1 MKIPRKIKEMP
12 WPTPF
17 TSETKQHY
25 RITLSWPVI
34 DHERLLVATFMQ
46 NTNQTRRRD
55 LRLICSKKLPAAV
68 ILFKGDSKGK
78 RTGLMDASAVNNFS
92 AYPEISEQDEKAL
105 AKWLGAT
112 QTRNHFLPELGDWVN
127 MAIRAEILRERD
139 ARGEI
144 RDEDVNLC
152 PEELPPEIER
162 FIRNSILPNDQ
173 VLIYKKGNT
182 RGFCFRCGSH
192 VHAKRERFK
201 QSSMVRCPN
210 CGELVTCYLE
220 TRDLFKVDYVANL
233 ASVQKGTD
241 GKTIF
246 IRQWHLNRDH
256 TGLWADVTGYMEEI
270 CRYAIRGDK
279 VAKWQ
284 KENKYNYFMNTERY
298 SMSQWTRMQ
307 NPSVIYDGSY
317 YFHTPADWQ
326 EVFSG
331 TALQYCDLRTYTE
344 PPVRFTGDRN
354 VIRFLMD
361 WAQYPMVEKLWK
373 AGYTKLVHERINGLR
388 QDQRYVISWK
398 KASFRESFRFPTRL
412 LKIYEPQDWTMAK
425 VKKVSDL
432 WEQVKAGRLKEV
444 DLPELTRSVADWEH
458 IWNAVGHASTHRIL
472 RYIDQNIQDEKIRRQ
487 AAEAEARRKNHAF
500 YRPRTSDVPGIYR
513 DYLRECTM
521 LHLDLDDRQ
530 VLFPPNLIAAH
541 ERTTAQVKYQAN
553 EIKREE
559 FERTRQKLKWME
571 WEKDGLLIRL
581 PKDAAELVAE
591 GAYLHHCVA
600 GYADRMADGKTVIL
614 LIRRKEEPQ
623 TPFFTLEWM
632 QGNVQQCRTTGNKSY
647 EKNEQVL
654 AFVNEWL
661 HKVAKKK
668 IRKSA
673 NSAA

>member
-12 WPTPF
+12 WPQPF
-17 TSETKQHY
+17 TSDTKQHY
-25 RITLSWPVI
+25 RIALSWPVI
-34 DHERLLVATFMQ
+34 DHERLLVVTFMQ

-55 LRLICSKKLPAAV
+55 FRLVCSKKLPAAV
-68 ILFKGDSKGK
+68 ILFKGETKAK

-92 AYPEISEQDEKAL
+92 AYPEISVKDEQAL
-105 AKWLGAT
+105 GKWLGAA

-152 PEELPPEIER
+152 PEELPPELGR
-162 FIRNSILPNDQ
+162 FIRNTILPNDK
-173 VLIYKKGNT
+173 VILYKKGNT
-182 RGFCFRCGSH
+182 RGFCFSCGSH

-201 QSSMVRCPN
+201 QGTMVRCPD

-220 TRDLFKVDYVANL
+220 TSDRFKVDYVANL
-233 ASVQKGTD
+233 ASIQKGTD
-241 GKTIF
+241 GKTLF

-256 TGLWADVTGYMEEI
+256 TGLWADVTGNLYEI

-298 SMSQWTRMQ
+298 IMTGWTRMQ
-307 NPSVIYDGSY
+307 NPSVVYDGSY
-317 YFHTPADWQ
+317 YFHTPADWK

-344 PPVRFTGDRN
+344 QPMKHVGDRN

-373 AGYTKLVHERINGLR
+373 AGYMKLIHERIQGMR
-388 QDQRYVISWK
+388 SEERYVINWK
-398 KASFRESFRFPTRL
+398 KNSFREAFKFPARM
-412 LKIYEPQDWTMAK
+412 LKIYEPQEWTMARVAK
-425 VKKVSDL
+425 VTDL
-432 WEQVKAGRLKEV
+432 WAQVKAGRLKEA
-444 DLPELTRSVADWEH
+444 DLPELARSVASWEH
-458 IWNAVGHASTHRIL
+458 IWNAVGYASIHRIL
-472 RYIDQNIQDEKIRRQ
+472 RYIDRNVQDEKVRRK
-487 AAEAEARRKNHAF
+487 AAEAEARKQGHAF
-500 YRPRTSDVPGIYR
+500 YTPRHSDVPGVYR
-513 DYLRECTM
+513 DYLKDCTM
-521 LHLDLDDRQ
+521 LHLDLNDRQ

-541 ERTTAQVKYQAN
+541 ERTIAQVKYQAN
-553 EIKREE
+553 EIKREQ

-581 PKDAAELVAE
+581 PEDAAELVAE
-591 GAYLHHCVA
+591 GKYLHHCVA

-614 LIRRKEEPQ
+614 LIRRKEAPE
-623 TPFFTLEWM
+623 TPFFTLEWL
-632 QGNVQQCRTTGNKSY
+632 QGHVQQCRTVKNGDY
-647 EKNEQVL
+647 RHNEQVL
-654 AFVNEWL
+654 DFVNQWTARVTG
-661 HKVAKKK
+661 KRKKK
-668 IRKSA
+668 A
-673 NSAA
+673 ATSAA